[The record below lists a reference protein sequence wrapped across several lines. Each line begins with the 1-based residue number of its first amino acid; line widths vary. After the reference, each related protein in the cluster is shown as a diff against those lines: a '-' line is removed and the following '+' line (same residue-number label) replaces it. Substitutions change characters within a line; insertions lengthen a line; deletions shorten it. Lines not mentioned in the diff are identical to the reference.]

1 MVQVDTDAAHARGA
15 VVADQLLALQAPL
28 VDCYS
33 SCGLDAGSARDSM
46 ARIIAAL
53 GLPDTARK
61 AHVPRAGDDEGEG
74 FDDEHKPAVL
84 RVVGGHRSEEHTSEL
99 QSLMRSSYAVFCLK
113 KKTPR
118 QKEHYRST
126 EQAI

>member
-1 MVQVDTDAAHARGA
+1 FRSLPSSLHFPYPALVRSRHRAAIALGDAMIQVDTDAAHARGA

-53 GLPDTARK
+53 GLPDRK
-61 AHVPRAGDDEGEG
+61 SSR
-74 FDDEHKPAVL
+74 L
-84 RVVGGHRSEEHTSEL
+84 NS
-99 QSLMRSSYAVFCLK
+99 SLVKISYA
-113 KKTPR
+113 
-118 QKEHYRST
+118 
-126 EQAI
+126 

>member
-53 GLPDTARK
+53 GLPDTAPQ
-61 AHVPRAGDDEGEG
+61 AHVSPAGAAEGAA
-74 FDDEHKPAVL
+74 FHHEHTPSAL
-84 RVVGGHRSEEHTSEL
+84 RVRVSVCKGTSATRRIVPIGHRHLNKRKNNS
-99 QSLMRSSYAVFCLK
+99 K
-113 KKTPR
+113 
-118 QKEHYRST
+118 
-126 EQAI
+126 

>member
-53 GLPDTARK
+53 GLPATARK
-61 AHVPRAGDDEGEG
+61 AHVPRAGDGAGEG
-74 FDDEHKPAVL
+74 FDAAHQPAAP
-84 RVVGGHRSEEHTSEL
+84 RVVGGH
-99 QSLMRSSYAVFCLK
+99 A
-113 KKTPR
+113 
-118 QKEHYRST
+118 
-126 EQAI
+126 AIGRATGRERVRRGG

>member
-53 GLPDTARK
+53 GLPDTASK

-74 FDDEHKPAVL
+74 FDDEHKPSVL
-84 RVVGGHRSEEHTSEL
+84 RVLGGHDALDRKSTRL
-99 QSLMRSSYAVFCLK
+99 YSS
-113 KKTPR
+113 P
-118 QKEHYRST
+118 
-126 EQAI
+126 

>member
-61 AHVPRAGDDEGEG
+61 AHVPRAGDDEGAG
-74 FDDEHKPAVL
+74 FDDEHKPSVL
-84 RVVGGHRSEEHTSEL
+84 RVVGGPDAL
-99 QSLMRSSYAVFCLK
+99 AFD
-113 KKTPR
+113 P
-118 QKEHYRST
+118 
-126 EQAI
+126 AIAPQIGSASGRGRGCQYV

>member
-53 GLPDTARK
+53 GLPDPARK

-74 FDDEHKPAVL
+74 FDGEHKPSVL
-84 RVVGGHRSEEHTSEL
+84 RAVGGHD
-99 QSLMRSSYAVFCLK
+99 A
-113 KKTPR
+113 TPFDPAHAPPLPR
-118 QKEHYRST
+118 P
-126 EQAI
+126 